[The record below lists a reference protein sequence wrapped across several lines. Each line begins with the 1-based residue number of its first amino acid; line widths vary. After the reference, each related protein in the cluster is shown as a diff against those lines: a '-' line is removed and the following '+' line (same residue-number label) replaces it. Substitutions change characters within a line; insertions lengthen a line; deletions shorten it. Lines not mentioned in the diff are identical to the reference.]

1 MLNRSSPDN
10 FNHPI
15 LPTTELDL
23 QGKVLMIEDEGSD
36 GSEFFFPLLPLGQHL
51 KFGLLLVS
59 SSVAVVVSGLWVS
72 DGGEGEKLL
81 QSMTRSAAFPP

>member
-23 QGKVLMIEDEGSD
+23 QGKVLMIEDEGPD
-36 GSEFFFPLLPLGQHL
+36 GSEYFPLLPLGQHL
-51 KFGLLLVS
+51 TFGLLLVS
-59 SSVAVVVSGLWVS
+59 PSVAVVVSGLWVS
-72 DGGEGEKLL
+72 DGGEGAKLL